1 VGRYLLVDGGQSGC
15 RIAYVVDGERVGGA
29 GASGLSRQAGDRAA
43 GVLRALERV
52 LAEIEPRPDAVET
65 VVAGLTGFDG
75 SPESARE
82 ISAGIRALVQ
92 SERVSVTSDDVTS
105 YLGAVGLEPG
115 AVAAAGT
122 GVIVLAGDL
131 DGNHARGDGWGYIL
145 GDEGSGYYVGRRGL
159 ASALRAHEGRGGSEA
174 LWRLAEAKLGT
185 PQVIKRRVYGASN
198 PVSEVAAFTREVAEA
213 AREGDTEAA
222 GIWADA
228 AREVASTAVA
238 TLRRVFDP
246 GYPATVSWTGSLFEA
261 RDLMLEPFK
270 RHVAELWPDAR
281 LLAPKGTALDGAELL
296 ARSDS
301 APMFGPLV
309 YVSRGGS

>member
-1 VGRYLLVDGGQSGC
+1 VSRCLLIDGGQSGC
-15 RIAYVVDGERVGGA
+15 RVAYVVDGERVGSASG
-29 GASGLSRQAGDRAA
+29 SGLSRQSGDRTT
-43 GVLRALERV
+43 GVLRALERA
-52 LAEIEPRPDAVET
+52 LAEIEPRPDAVDA
-65 VVAGLTGFDG
+65 VGVGLTGFDG

-82 ISAGIRALVQ
+82 ISDGIRSLVRA
-92 SERVSVTSDDVTS
+92 ERVSVTSDDVTS

-122 GVIVLAGDL
+122 GAIALAGDL

-174 LWRLAEAKLGT
+174 LWRLAEARLGT
-185 PQVIKRRVYGASN
+185 PGLIKQRVYGAPN
-198 PVSEVAAFTREVAEA
+198 PASEVAAFARAVAEA
-213 AREGDTEAA
+213 AREGDAEAA
-222 GIWADA
+222 GIWAAA
-228 AREVASTAVA
+228 AREVASTTVA

-246 GYPATVSWTGSLFEA
+246 GYPAAVSWTGGLFEA

-270 RHVAELWPDAR
+270 RHVTKLWPTAQ

-296 ARSDS
+296 ARSDTT
-301 APMFGPLV
+301 PMFGPLV
-309 YVSRGGS
+309 YRF